1 MGRLAMRLLESE
13 PSDIEQWC
21 AQVRQVDSRK
31 AKRMLDPLVDLNY
44 SKMSDDLVK
53 QVEDT
58 LFYGMF
64 GYERAAQLT
73 KS

>member
-31 AKRMLDPLVDLNY
+31 AKRMLDPLVPGAYFFVGL
-44 SKMSDDLVK
+44 
-53 QVEDT
+53 
-58 LFYGMF
+58 
-64 GYERAAQLT
+64 AAHALWNNVRHST
-73 KS
+73 SGSS